1 MALFELNLDDFE
13 FPSTLGNEQANFR
26 FVVDIRYLNEDDEL
40 STSHSVMPSLDTFW
54 ECDKDKLTAP
64 NYVRDGGHS
73 FNMAKID
80 AWDRL
85 VLVTKANSI
94 HSVQFKIFDVDRK
107 DFWDKVKEFVAPIIQ
122 SLFGFVAKATTT
134 AIPKPIAFL
143 TGAFGTAIEDVE
155 SYALKK
161 LANGEDRLLCK
172 GTFDTLPSATGVH
185 TIAPKTFVGS
195 KGNYAIGLKLKVG

>member
-1 MALFELNLDDFE
+1 MGMFELNLDGFQ
-13 FPSTLGNEQANFR
+13 FPQDLEDGQANFR
-26 FVVDIRYLNEDDEL
+26 FIVDVRYINEEDEL

-54 ECDKDKLTAP
+54 ECDRGKTTAP
-64 NYVRDGGHS
+64 NYVRDNGPK
-73 FNMAKID
+73 FNMTRID

-85 VLVTKANSI
+85 VLITKANSI

-107 DFWDKVKEFVAPIIQ
+107 NFWDKVKEFIAPIIQ
-122 SLFGFVAKATTT
+122 SLFGFVAKATTG

-155 SYALKK
+155 SYTLKK

-172 GTFDTLPSATGVH
+172 GTFDNLPKAVGVH

-195 KGNYAIGLKLKVG
+195 KGNYDIGLNLKIT